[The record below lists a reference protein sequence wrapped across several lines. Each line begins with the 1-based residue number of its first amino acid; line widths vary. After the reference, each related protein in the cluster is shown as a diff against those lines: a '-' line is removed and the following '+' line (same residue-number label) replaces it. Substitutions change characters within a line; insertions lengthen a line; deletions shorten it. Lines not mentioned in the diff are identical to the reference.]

1 MARTRVI
8 KDIENLD
15 QAIKAEQDVESG
27 YHSVIDENLSY
38 WMAVEEDVID
48 SYTRLIAASDSPE
61 VRKTLE
67 RIVDDSEKHRRIL
80 EQVSTLLREIVTD
93 EEKNAKMLT
102 NLKSNLKKS
111 VGGKKGPPT
120 ESWTPPTMHNSQ
132 PIPASR
138 NSLGTGWSK
147 QRIGLAL
154 GPVLFLIVEL
164 IPTPA
169 DMATVAAS
177 QSLPPWAPQFGLG
190 ILLWIRVAGTA
201 GSA

>member
-48 SYTRLIAASDSPE
+48 SYTRLIAASDSSE

-67 RIVDDSEKHRRIL
+67 RIVNDSEKHRRIL

-93 EEKNAKMLT
+93 EEKHAKMLT
-102 NLKSNLKKS
+102 NLKSNLEKS
-111 VGGKKGPPT
+111 VGG
-120 ESWTPPTMHNSQ
+120 
-132 PIPASR
+132 R
-138 NSLGTGWSK
+138 
-147 QRIGLAL
+147 
-154 GPVLFLIVEL
+154 
-164 IPTPA
+164 
-169 DMATVAAS
+169 
-177 QSLPPWAPQFGLG
+177 
-190 ILLWIRVAGTA
+190 
-201 GSA
+201 